1 MTWKRYA
8 GIVGEDVFTI
18 FSFEADGSSNEYGPR
33 LEAGMS
39 SDPVFKEIPS
49 DLDVSPGWTYDG
61 STFTPPVEGA

>member
-18 FSFEADGSSNEYGPR
+18 FSFDSELEHGPR
-33 LEAGMS
+33 LQAGMS

-49 DLDVSPGWTYDG
+49 DVQVAPGWTWDG
-61 STFTPPVEGA
+61 TTFTPPQS

>member
-18 FSFEADGSSNEYGPR
+18 FSFESSNEYGPR

-39 SDPVFKEIPS
+39 SAPVFKEVPS
-49 DLDVSPGWTYDG
+49 DLAVSPGWTYDG

>member
-18 FSFEADGSSNEYGPR
+18 FSFEADGSSNPHGPR

-39 SDPVFKEIPS
+39 SDPVFKEVPS
-49 DLDVSPGWTYDG
+49 DLEVSPGWIYDG
-61 STFTPPVEGA
+61 SEFHPPVE